1 MATTSKFIADIG
13 IKTDSDLQIGGN
25 TTIDGN
31 ATVSGN
37 LTVNGTST
45 TINATTTS
53 VEDNML
59 ELANANT
66 SSDTL
71 DIGIYGNYDDG
82 LSDGG
87 ATEYTGLFRDASDST
102 WKLFDG
108 LEVAPTTTVNTSGT
122 GYTLADLTVGDLTA
136 TTLTATNGLTGS
148 SITYPTSDGTNGQV
162 IKTDGSGTLTFGDI
176 PAGYTDSDAR
186 SAISVSGDLSYNSS
200 TGVISYSDSDTTYT
214 DSDARGAISA
224 GTGIS
229 YNSSTGVIT
238 NTVSNTDTTYSAGTG
253 LSLSGTTFS
262 STITQYADSDARS
275 AISAGTGISYNSST
289 GVITNSS
296 TADGITTSGSNT
308 IIQSPDDTSV
318 IHVNNSAEVGIG
330 TVDPTAKLHVD
341 GNMLLNTGS
350 PDLYL
355 GTGNGHYNWRIAA
368 QEVVNKGFE
377 IASGTTAEGSTAP
390 SDTYTTRFTVLG
402 DNGDVVIGNSGGVAR
417 RDLGSNTAPVL
428 SLEGTF
434 PAHNLRDTSGTGAFY
449 GINGDTMYLGGHT
462 GTALFNHYVNGSPQ
476 LELRINGNT
485 QPNQPSFFCYPSS
498 SFSASGGSLKYTF
511 DSEAHDSN
519 NEYNHTTGKF
529 TAPTAGRYMFL
540 CNLAI
545 QASTSELTYIGIGV
559 RKNNTGSV
567 YFGGWGDKQATSN
580 SHYAQASS
588 SIIMYLAQGDYVELY
603 IELSGTHSVL
613 GGNSGAYTRFCGQ
626 LLS

>member
-1 MATTSKFIADIG
+1 MATQKKFFADTGLETS
-13 IKTDSDLQIGGN
+13 SSLQVDGNATIDGN
-25 TTIDGN
+25 TTI
-31 ATVSGN
+31 TGN
-37 LTVNGTST
+37 LTVNGTSLT
-45 TINATTTS
+45 VNATTTS
-53 VEDNML
+53 VEDNL
-59 ELANANT
+59 FELANSNT
-66 SSDTL
+66 AADTL

-87 ATEYTGLFRDASDST
+87 ASEYTGLFRDASDST

-108 LEVAPTTTVNTSGT
+108 LEETPTTTINTSGT
-122 GYTLADLTVGDLTA
+122 GFGLADLQVGDLTA

-162 IKTDGSGTLTFGDI
+162 IKTNGSGTLSFGDVA
-176 PAGYTDSDAR
+176 AG
-186 SAISVSGDLSYNSS
+186 
-200 TGVISYSDSDTTYT
+200 
-214 DSDARGAISA
+214 
-224 GTGIS
+224 
-229 YNSSTGVIT
+229 
-238 NTVSNTDTTYSAGTG
+238 
-253 LSLSGTTFS
+253 
-262 STITQYADSDARS
+262 YADSDARS

-296 TADGITTSGSNT
+296 TADGIITSGVTT
-308 IIQSPDDTSV
+308 IIQSQDDTNV
-318 IHVNNSAEVGIG
+318 IHINNSANVGIG
-330 TVDPTAKLHVD
+330 TSIANHKVNIHTNDDDDYAV
-341 GNMLLNTGS
+341 
-350 PDLYL
+350 
-355 GTGNGHYNWRIAA
+355 RI
-368 QEVVNKGFE
+368 
-377 IASGTTAEGSTAP
+377 EGSTNNAAVFTGIGFAGEEANTKAAILFKDIGQSYARGNLMFALNNDTDQTNASP
-390 SDTYTTRFTVLG
+390 SDARMVIKHDG
-402 DNGDVVIGNSGGVAR
+402 DIAIGNVDGTIR

-434 PAHNLRDTSGTGAFY
+434 PAHNLRDTSGHGAFY
-449 GINGDTMYLGGHT
+449 GVNGDTVYHGGHS
-462 GTALFNHYVNGSPQ
+462 GTALMNHYVNGSPQ
-476 LELRINGNT
+476 LELRTNGNT
-485 QPNQPSFFCYPSS
+485 QPNQPSFFCYPTA
-498 SFSASGGSLKYTF
+498 SFSASGGSLKYIF
-511 DSEAHDSN
+511 ASEAHDSN

-540 CNLAI
+540 CNLGI

-567 YFGGWGDKQATSN
+567 YFGGWGDKQSTSN

>member
-1 MATTSKFIADIG
+1 MATNSKFIADIG

-108 LEVAPTTTVNTSGT
+108 LEVAPTTIVNTSGT
-122 GYTLADLTVGDLTA
+122 GYTLADLQVGDLTA

-148 SITYPTSDGTNGQV
+148 SITYPTSDGTSGQV
-162 IKTDGSGTLTFGDI
+162 IKTDGSGTLSF
-176 PAGYTDSDAR
+176 TDMS
-186 SAISVSGDLSYNSS
+186 SG
-200 TGVISYSDSDTTYT
+200 
-214 DSDARGAISA
+214 
-224 GTGIS
+224 
-229 YNSSTGVIT
+229 
-238 NTVSNTDTTYSAGTG
+238 
-253 LSLSGTTFS
+253 
-262 STITQYADSDARS
+262 
-275 AISAGTGISYNSST
+275 
-289 GVITNSS
+289 
-296 TADGITTSGSNT
+296 ADGITASGSNT
-308 IIQSPDDTSV
+308 IIQSPDDTNV

-330 TVDPTAKLHVD
+330 TNNPTAKFHID

-390 SDTYTTRFTVLG
+390 SDTYTTRFAVLG

-449 GINGDTMYLGGHT
+449 GINGDTMYFGGHT
-462 GTALFNHYVNGSPQ
+462 GTALLNHYVNGSPQ
-476 LELRINGNT
+476 LELRTNGNT
-485 QPNQPSFFCYPSS
+485 QPNQPSFFCYPSA
-498 SFSASGGSLKYTF
+498 SFTATGGSLKYTF
-511 DSEAHDSN
+511 ASEAHDSN

-540 CNLAI
+540 CNLAVE
-545 QASTSELTYIGIGV
+545 ASTSELTYAGIGV

-567 YFGGWGDKQATSN
+567 FFGGWADKQATSN

-603 IELSGTHSVL
+603 IELSGSHTIL
-613 GGNSGAYTRFCGQ
+613 GGNNGAYTRFCGQ

>member
-1 MATTSKFIADIG
+1 MATQKKFFADTGLETS
-13 IKTDSDLQIGGN
+13 SSLQVDGNATIDGN
-25 TTIDGN
+25 TTI
-31 ATVSGN
+31 TGN
-37 LTVNGTST
+37 LTVNGTSLT
-45 TINATTTS
+45 VNATTTS
-53 VEDNML
+53 VEDNL
-59 ELANANT
+59 FELANSNT
-66 SSDTL
+66 AADTL

-87 ATEYTGLFRDASDST
+87 ASEYTGLFRDASDST

-108 LEVAPTTTVNTSGT
+108 LEETPTTTINISGT
-122 GYTLADLTVGDLTA
+122 GFGLADLQVGDLTA

-162 IKTDGSGTLTFGDI
+162 IKTNGSGTLSFGDVA
-176 PAGYTDSDAR
+176 AG
-186 SAISVSGDLSYNSS
+186 
-200 TGVISYSDSDTTYT
+200 
-214 DSDARGAISA
+214 
-224 GTGIS
+224 
-229 YNSSTGVIT
+229 
-238 NTVSNTDTTYSAGTG
+238 
-253 LSLSGTTFS
+253 
-262 STITQYADSDARS
+262 YADSDARS

-289 GVITNSS
+289 GVVTNTVSDTDTTYSAGTGLSLSGTTFNNTITQYADSDARSALSAGTGISYNSSTGVITNSS
-296 TADGITTSGSNT
+296 TADGIITSGVTT
-308 IIQSPDDTSV
+308 IIQSQDDTNV
-318 IHVNNSAEVGIG
+318 IHINNSANVGIG
-330 TVDPTAKLHVD
+330 TSIANHKVNIHTNDDDDYAV
-341 GNMLLNTGS
+341 
-350 PDLYL
+350 
-355 GTGNGHYNWRIAA
+355 RI
-368 QEVVNKGFE
+368 
-377 IASGTTAEGSTAP
+377 EGSTNNAAVFTGIGFAGEEANTKAAILFKDIGQSYARGNLMFALNNDTDQTNASP
-390 SDTYTTRFTVLG
+390 SDARMVIKHDG
-402 DNGDVVIGNSGGVAR
+402 DIAIGNVDGTIR

-434 PAHNLRDTSGTGAFY
+434 PAHNLRDTSGHGAFY
-449 GINGDTMYLGGHT
+449 GVNGDTVYHGGHS
-462 GTALFNHYVNGSPQ
+462 GTALMNHYVNGSPQ
-476 LELRINGNT
+476 LELRTNGNT
-485 QPNQPSFFCYPSS
+485 QPNQPSFFCYPSAN
-498 SFSASGGSLKYTF
+498 FTATGGSIKYTF

-540 CNLAI
+540 CNLGI

-567 YFGGWGDKQATSN
+567 YFGGWSDKQATSN

>member
-1 MATTSKFIADIG
+1 MGTQSKFFADVG
-13 IKTDSDLQIGGN
+13 LQTSGNTAIGGN
-25 TTIDGN
+25 LSVD
-31 ATVSGN
+31 GN
-37 LTVNGTST
+37 LTVSGTSMT
-45 TINATTTS
+45 VNSTTTS
-53 VEDNML
+53 ITDSMM
-59 ELANANT
+59 ELANGNT
-66 SSDTL
+66 ASDLL
-71 DIGIYGNYDDG
+71 DIGFYGNYDDG
-82 LSDGG
+82 LSDG
-87 ATEYTGLFRDASDST
+87 ASEYTGFFRDASDST

-108 LEVAPTTTVNTSGT
+108 LEVEPSSTVNVGGT
-122 GYTLADLTVGDLTA
+122 GYTLADMQVGDLTA

-148 SITYPTSDGTNGQV
+148 SITYPTSDGTSGQV
-162 IKTDGSGTLTFGDI
+162 IKTNGSGTLSFGNVSL
-176 PAGYTDSDAR
+176 DS
-186 SAISVSGDLSYNSS
+186 LSDC
-200 TGVISYSDSDTTYT
+200 T
-214 DSDARGAISA
+214 ISA
-224 GTGIS
+224 STPTATTNPPYAGAMWIEEDTGDV
-229 YNSSTGVIT
+229 YVCT
-238 NTVSNTDTTYSAGTG
+238 NATTDNNTWVKT
-253 LSLSGTTFS
+253 GTT
-262 STITQYADSDARS
+262 
-275 AISAGTGISYNSST
+275 
-289 GVITNSS
+289 
-296 TADGITTSGSNT
+296 DGIITSGSTT
-308 IIQSPDDTSV
+308 IIQSQDDTNV
-318 IHVNNSAEVGIG
+318 IHVNNSADVGIG
-330 TVDPTAKLHVD
+330 TASPAAKFHVD

-390 SDTYTTRFTVLG
+390 SDTYTTRFTVLA

-417 RDLGSNTAPVL
+417 RDLGSNTAPVV
-428 SLEGTF
+428 SLEGSF
-434 PAHNLRDTSGTGAFY
+434 PAHNLRDSDNGTGSFW

-462 GTALFNHYVNGSPQ
+462 GTALLNHYVNGSPQ
-476 LELRINGNT
+476 LQLRTNGNT
-485 QPNQPSFFCYPSS
+485 QPNQPSFFCYPSA
-498 SFSASGGSLKYTF
+498 SFSASGGSIKYIF

-540 CNLAI
+540 CNLGI

-567 YFGGWGDKQATSN
+567 YYGGWSDKQATSN

>member
-1 MATTSKFIADIG
+1 MATNSKFIADIG

-25 TTIDGN
+25 ATIDGN

-37 LTVNGTST
+37 LTVNGTSLT
-45 TINATTTS
+45 VNATTTS

-148 SITYPTSDGTNGQV
+148 SITYPTTDGTNGQA
-162 IKTDGSGTLTFGDI
+162 IITDGSG
-176 PAGYTDSDAR
+176 
-186 SAISVSGDLSYNSS
+186 
-200 TGVISYSDSDTTYT
+200 
-214 DSDARGAISA
+214 
-224 GTGIS
+224 
-229 YNSSTGVIT
+229 
-238 NTVSNTDTTYSAGTG
+238 G
-253 LSLSGTTFS
+253 LSFGTIDTSTDGIITSGTT
-262 STITQYADSDARS
+262 
-275 AISAGTGISYNSST
+275 
-289 GVITNSS
+289 
-296 TADGITTSGSNT
+296 T
-308 IIQSPDDTSV
+308 IIQSQDDTNV
-318 IHVNNSAEVGIG
+318 IHVNNSAQVGIG
-330 TVDPTAKLHVD
+330 TASPATDLHVYHPSSHSEIRVGTSGSSDAKVPAVSFNNTVVEWGIGVKADNHLHIRENTASYTSRVTIADGGNVGIGTQAPTAKFHVD

-390 SDTYTTRFTVLG
+390 SDTYTTRFSVLG
-402 DNGDVVIGNSGGVAR
+402 DNGDVVIGQSGGIAR
-417 RDLGSNTAPVL
+417 RDLGSNTAPVV
-428 SLEGTF
+428 SLEGSF
-434 PAHNLRDTSGTGAFY
+434 PAHNLRDSDSGTGSFW
-449 GINGDTMYLGGHT
+449 GINGDTVYYGGHT
-462 GTALFNHYVNGSPQ
+462 GTALVGHYVNGSPQ
-476 LELRINGNT
+476 LQLRTNGNT

-498 SFSASGGSLKYTF
+498 SFSASGGSIKYTF
-511 DSEAHDSN
+511 DGEAHDSN

-545 QASTSELTYIGIGV
+545 QASTSELTYAGIGV

-567 YFGGWGDKQATSN
+567 YFGGWGDKQSTSN
-580 SHYAQASS
+580 AHYAQASS
-588 SIIMYLAQGDYVELY
+588 SIIMSLAQGDYIELY
-603 IELSGTHSVL
+603 IELSGSHTVL
-613 GGNSGAYTRFCGQ
+613 GGNDGAYTRFCGQ

>member
-1 MATTSKFIADIG
+1 MATNSKFIADIG

-37 LTVNGTST
+37 LTVNGTSLT
-45 TINATTTS
+45 VNATTTS

-122 GYTLADLTVGDLTA
+122 GYSLADLTVGDLTA

-148 SITYPTSDGTNGQV
+148 SITYPTTDGTNGQV
-162 IKTDGSGTLTFGDI
+162 IKTNGSGTLSFG
-176 PAGYTDSDAR
+176 
-186 SAISVSGDLSYNSS
+186 SVSL
-200 TGVISYSDSDTTYT
+200 
-214 DSDARGAISA
+214 
-224 GTGIS
+224 
-229 YNSSTGVIT
+229 
-238 NTVSNTDTTYSAGTG
+238 
-253 LSLSGTTFS
+253 
-262 STITQYADSDARS
+262 
-275 AISAGTGISYNSST
+275 
-289 GVITNSS
+289 
-296 TADGITTSGSNT
+296 DGITTSGTNT
-308 IIQSPDDTSV
+308 IIQSPDDTNV

-330 TVDPTAKLHVD
+330 TSSPSAKFHVD

-390 SDTYTTRFTVLG
+390 SDTYTTRFSVLG
-402 DNGDVVIGNSGGVAR
+402 DNGDVVIGNSSGVAR
-417 RDLGSNTAPVL
+417 RDLGSNTAPVV
-428 SLEGTF
+428 SLEGSF
-434 PAHNLRDTSGTGAFY
+434 PAHNLRDSDNPTGSFW
-449 GINGDTMYLGGHT
+449 GINGDTMYFGGHT
-462 GTALFNHYVNGSPQ
+462 GTVLLNQYVNGSPQ
-476 LELRINGNT
+476 LELRANGNT

-511 DSEAHDSN
+511 DGEMHDSN
-519 NEYNHTTGKF
+519 NEYNHSTGKF

-540 CNLAI
+540 CDLALA
-545 QASTSELTYIGIGV
+545 ASASELTYIGIGV
-559 RKNNTGSV
+559 RKNNTGSPH
-567 YFGGWGDKQATSN
+567 YGGWVGKAATSAV
-580 SHYAQASS
+580 HYAQASS

-613 GGNSGAYTRFCGQ
+613 GGNNGAYTRFCGQ

>member
-1 MATTSKFIADIG
+1 MATQKKFFADTGLETS
-13 IKTDSDLQIGGN
+13 SSLQVDGNATIDGN
-25 TTIDGN
+25 TTI
-31 ATVSGN
+31 TGN
-37 LTVNGTST
+37 LTVNGTSLT
-45 TINATTTS
+45 VNATTTS
-53 VEDNML
+53 VEDNL
-59 ELANANT
+59 FELANSNT
-66 SSDTL
+66 AADTL

-87 ATEYTGLFRDASDST
+87 ASEYTGLFRDASDST

-108 LEVAPTTTVNTSGT
+108 LEVTPTTTINTSGT
-122 GYTLADLTVGDLTA
+122 GFGLADLQVGDLTA

-148 SITYPTSDGTNGQV
+148 SITYPTSDGSSGQV
-162 IKTDGSGTLTFGDI
+162 IKTDGSGTLSFGS
-176 PAGYTDSDAR
+176 ATLDSLSDCTIS
-186 SAISVSGDLSYNSS
+186 SATPSS
-200 TGVISYSDSDTTYT
+200 TTNPPYAGAMWIEEDTGDVYVCTNAT
-214 DSDARGAISA
+214 TNNNTWVK
-224 GTGIS
+224 TGS
-229 YNSSTGVIT
+229 
-238 NTVSNTDTTYSAGTG
+238 
-253 LSLSGTTFS
+253 
-262 STITQYADSDARS
+262 
-275 AISAGTGISYNSST
+275 
-289 GVITNSS
+289 
-296 TADGITTSGSNT
+296 ADGIVTSGSTT
-308 IIQSPDDTSV
+308 IIQSQDDTNV

-330 TVDPTAKLHVD
+330 TASPTAKLHVD

-390 SDTYTTRFTVLG
+390 SDTYTTRFSILG

-434 PAHNLRDTSGTGAFY
+434 PAHNLRDTSGTGAFW
-449 GINGDTMYLGGHT
+449 GINGDTVYHGGHT
-462 GTALFNHYVNGSPQ
+462 GTALLNHYVNGSPQ
-476 LELRINGNT
+476 LELRTNGNT

-498 SFSASGGSLKYTF
+498 SFSASGGSNKYIF
-511 DSEAHDSN
+511 AGEAHDSN

-540 CNLAI
+540 CNLAL

-567 YFGGWGDKQATSN
+567 HFGGWGDKQSTSN
-580 SHYAQASS
+580 THYAQASS

-603 IELSGTHSVL
+603 IELSGTHSLL
-613 GGNSGAYTRFCGQ
+613 GGNDGAYTRFCGQ